1 MTQRSELQHRVLEY
15 KSVLKTWVAGKV
27 FTFRKTGLDGWV
39 KRRMLPG
46 EASGKSGGNSYG
58 A

>member
-15 KSVLKTWVAGKV
+15 KSVLMAWVAGKV
-27 FTFRKTGLDGWV
+27 FTFRESGLDGWV

-46 EASGKSGGNSYG
+46 PEPRKSKDQ
-58 A
+58 AMAD